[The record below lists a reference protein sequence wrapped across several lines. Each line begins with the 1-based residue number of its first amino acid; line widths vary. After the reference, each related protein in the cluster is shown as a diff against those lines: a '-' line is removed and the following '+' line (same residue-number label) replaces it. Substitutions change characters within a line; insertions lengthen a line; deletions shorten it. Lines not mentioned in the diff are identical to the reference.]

1 MEGMIVSHVFLG
13 LGKPHFSY
21 IEICISQ
28 ILQAASTGLGKAT
41 GSRWRLRGRLRGLI
55 MQEWRVNQRR
65 KQLGG
70 GAPRREGGGFRA
82 KNEQLELVQNNIQFI
97 QRKYWAK
104 AYAPVHFKLY
114 FGATLSYT
122 MLCNASGYYFILFGA
137 L

>member
-13 LGKPHFSY
+13 LGKPYFSY

-82 KNEQLELVQNNIQFI
+82 KNEQLELVQNNIQLI
-97 QRKYWAK
+97 HSTQI
-104 AYAPVHFKLY
+104 L
-114 FGATLSYT
+114 GESLCTCTLQIIFW
-122 MLCNASGYYFILFGA
+122 CNIVLHNVV
-137 L
+137 